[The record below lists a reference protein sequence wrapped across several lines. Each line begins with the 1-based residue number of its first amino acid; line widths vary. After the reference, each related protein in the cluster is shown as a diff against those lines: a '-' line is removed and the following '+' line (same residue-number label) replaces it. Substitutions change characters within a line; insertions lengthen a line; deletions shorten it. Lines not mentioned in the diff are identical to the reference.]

1 MDIDTMTMEKQT
13 FLMKQGL
20 CFKCK
25 GQGHLARD
33 CKGKKKDTSLKKSI
47 NDIHAMLMA
56 LTDEEKKGLLG
67 IQQTE
72 MKNEEDF

>member
-1 MDIDTMTMEKQT
+1 MDIDTMTMEKWT

-20 CFKCK
+20 CFKCE

-33 CKGKKKDTSLKKSI
+33 CKGKKKDTSPKKSI
-47 NDIHAMLMA
+47 NDIHAVLMA

-72 MKNEEDF
+72 MKSEEDF

>member
-1 MDIDTMTMEKQT
+1 MDIDTMTMEKRT

-20 CFKCK
+20 CFKCE
-25 GQGHLARD
+25 GRGHLARD
-33 CKGKKKDTSLKKSI
+33 CKGKKKDTSPKRNI
-47 NDIHAMLMA
+47 NDIHAMLLA

-67 IQQTE
+67 MQQTE